1 MERAGFIGVRRRIPL
16 LVKNTV
22 QRQATAQAVQP
33 LSTGNTSIR
42 VLKDGDI
49 KSTSSSRAANVWDTE
64 ALQGYLQS
72 YGQTLKSGSQTET
85 NPQEMETRLAH
96 PRPEDVGVKDV
107 LGFGLLHYAVERD
120 LKGTVSQLLRLRADP
135 NVENCLLRTPL
146 HFAVIQDDPDIVSE
160 LLTYGANP
168 NHRDV
173 EGWTPLHFAIHL
185 NHIKCLTV
193 LMGYNP
199 DIHSTNSS
207 GKTPLDY
214 AKDDKIKSL
223 IMNLRTDS
231 IGSQDE
237 TADISHENTHTKT
250 TTHISF
256 SLNKTDTSDSQVHQI
271 RSESGSGQE
280 LRVQRPNEESGAIA
294 VPHPKSAY
302 S

>member
-1 MERAGFIGVRRRIPL
+1 MRWKVSMLIDKAIQKKVSE
-16 LVKNTV
+16 
-22 QRQATAQAVQP
+22 QATRAKAKTREKAAIW
-33 LSTGNTSIR
+33 SSNSGNADP
-42 VLKDGDI
+42 VDM
-49 KSTSSSRAANVWDTE
+49 E
-64 ALQGYLQS
+64 AYQGYVES
-72 YGQTLKSGSQTET
+72 YGQTLNPGTQIET
-85 NPQEMETRLAH
+85 NPQEMDRRLAR
-96 PRPEDVGVKDV
+96 PRPKDVGVKDA

-168 NHRDV
+168 NHMDV

-214 AKDDKIKSL
+214 AKDDKMRSFV
-223 IMNLRTDS
+223 TDFETDRVDKT
-231 IGSQDE
+231 QDSMD
-237 TADISHENTHTKT
+237 TTDASHENAPSKISRT
-250 TTHISF
+250 SF
-256 SLNKTDTSDSQVHQI
+256 SICKHDPSDAWGRQD
-271 RSESGSGQE
+271 RSNSGNGHE
-280 LRVQRPNEESGAIA
+280 LRAQRPNEESGAIA